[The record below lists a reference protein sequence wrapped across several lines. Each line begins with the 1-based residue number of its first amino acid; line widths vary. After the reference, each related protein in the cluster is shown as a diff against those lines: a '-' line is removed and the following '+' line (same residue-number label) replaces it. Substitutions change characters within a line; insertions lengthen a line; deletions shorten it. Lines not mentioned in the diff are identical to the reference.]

1 MGEVAIACPRIVVVM
16 WRLVFVSIMPRK
28 MPLIVVVD
36 GFMLTTMSALFVVI
50 MMSIVV
56 DGRPFV
62 ELFIMSRVRGR
73 WNRAVA

>member
-1 MGEVAIACPRIVVVM
+1 
-16 WRLVFVSIMPRK
+16 
-28 MPLIVVVD
+28 
-36 GFMLTTMSALFVVI
+36 MSALFVVI

-62 ELFIMSRVRGR
+62 ELFIMSWVRGR

>member
-1 MGEVAIACPRIVVVM
+1 MREVAIACPRIVVVM
-16 WRLVFVSIMPRK
+16 WRRIFVSIMPRE
-28 MPLIVVVD
+28 MPLIVVVG
-36 GFMLTTMSALFVVI
+36 GFVLTMMLALFVVI

-62 ELFIMSRVRGR
+62 EFFIMPRVRSR

>member
-1 MGEVAIACPRIVVVM
+1 
-16 WRLVFVSIMPRK
+16 VSILPRE
-28 MPLIVVVD
+28 MPLIVVV
-36 GFMLTTMSALFVVI
+36 GGSVLTMTLALFVAI

-62 ELFIMSRVRGR
+62 ELFIMPRVSGR